1 MSRLVARLVF
11 FFVCSQ
17 TATVCTFL
25 AISFAVDGCSAIYG
39 DTTNA
44 RSPFQVVSTTIDGDT
59 VGKSAGYGPA
69 DYVCGVVQEDVSVSP
84 QFEAKGWGI
93 GYDVWYKF
101 VATSREVS
109 LSTCGSPI
117 DPQANDKALDTV
129 IAVYES
135 STSSCD
141 PGLPLDDLT
150 VPESSYGSNQN
161 SQFLKLIAANN
172 DHSDEGRPGNDQ
184 NNNGECG
191 NDGGDSA
198 YFSYLQLRCL
208 KIGTTYCV
216 RIGGHGGSCDRDA
229 DRCPPLVSETTTP
242 DELDA
247 DGCPLEQETSTVVVR
262 KRSLE
267 SSESNLRKRDL
278 QPPPFDCQADKGP
291 FKLVVQGLCVG
302 STGHSGDSGDDGSMG
317 DMGECSA

>member
-1 MSRLVARLVF
+1 MEWMPGAKSPPSEAGVPNHLVSPVP
-11 FFVCSQ
+11 
-17 TATVCTFL
+17 
-25 AISFAVDGCSAIYG
+25 
-39 DTTNA
+39 
-44 RSPFQVVSTTIDGDT
+44 SPFT
-59 VGKSAGYGPA
+59 V
-69 DYVCGVVQEDVSVSP
+69 
-84 QFEAKGWGI
+84 
-93 GYDVWYKF
+93 
-101 VATSREVS
+101 
-109 LSTCGSPI
+109 
-117 DPQANDKALDTV
+117 
-129 IAVYES
+129 
-135 STSSCD
+135 
-141 PGLPLDDLT
+141 
-150 VPESSYGSNQN
+150 N
-161 SQFLKLIAANN
+161 S
-172 DHSDEGRPGNDQ
+172 GNDQ

-247 DGCPLEQETSTVVVR
+247 DGCPIEQETSTVVVR

-278 QPPPFDCQADKGP
+278 QYVDDCQADKGP

-302 STGHSGDSGDDGSMG
+302 STGHSGDSGSGLPAPAADSF
-317 DMGECSA
+317 CCRSTRFSRFRRSKSLTARCLASAAGALAEAARRRRGRAGGTTSLPPAPLAAACV